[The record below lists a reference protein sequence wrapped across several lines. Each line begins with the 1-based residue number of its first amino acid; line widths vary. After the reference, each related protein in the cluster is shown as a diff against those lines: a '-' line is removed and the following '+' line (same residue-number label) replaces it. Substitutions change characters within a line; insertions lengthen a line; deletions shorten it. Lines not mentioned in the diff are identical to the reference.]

1 MKINKLFVGLLAG
14 ISLFACSDDNESNP
28 IVQNEF
34 KSVSVVL
41 NGINKPAESRATDPT
56 DVVTSEIVNVN
67 SVLINLTD
75 DNGTVIVSKKVDKS
89 DVLNSDWDKLV
100 TSGRG
105 LKFINVSQ
113 SVSKVYVYGNPGNA
127 VKNNVI
133 STKLADQQGT
143 GVLYYGMDDNLTPI
157 EDEPIEPNPVS
168 GKTYTAQ
175 VSIAPIVAR
184 MQITKISFKNSG
196 SFEFTREISG
206 ETKKATVTW
215 NSFTADLIG
224 IYMNSFFNTYNQP
237 GNMTDYLK
245 NLTYDQHIMN
255 GQWIFDTTPAVDA
268 AAYASYNKYENDA
281 YTQLPTDLAGK
292 AYAFNFFPGTAIPWL
307 HLNLTN
313 VVVDGMTSTDTEV
326 FNPTLTNKY
335 CFANVVK
342 FYKGVTEMTASDFK
356 PGTLYNMELEVIPM
370 LDNDLGNV
378 QYNVLVH
385 VTVEPWVEENIT
397 PGFDLEQ

>member
-41 NGINKPAESRATDPT
+41 NGINKPADSRATDPT
-56 DVVTSEIVNVN
+56 DVVTSEMVNVN

-75 DNGTVIVSKKVDKS
+75 DNGTVIVSKKVEKS
-89 DVLNSDWDKLV
+89 DALNSDWDKLV

-105 LKFINVSQ
+105 LKFINISQ

-143 GVLYYGMDDNLTPI
+143 GVLYYGMDDNLTPV
-157 EDEPIEPNPVS
+157 EDEPIEPNPVT

-175 VSIAPIVAR
+175 VSITPIVAR

-268 AAYASYNKYENDA
+268 AAYASYSNYVNDA

>member
-28 IVQNEF
+28 IVQNEY

-41 NGINKPAESRATDPT
+41 NGINKPADSRATDPT
-56 DVVTSEIVNVN
+56 DVVTSEMVNVN

-75 DNGTVIVSKKVDKS
+75 DNGTVIVSKKVEKS
-89 DVLNSDWDKLV
+89 DALNSDWDKLV

-105 LKFINVSQ
+105 LKFINISQ

-143 GVLYYGMDDNLTPI
+143 GVLYYGMDDNLTPV

-175 VSIAPIVAR
+175 VSITPIVAR

-268 AAYASYNKYENDA
+268 AAYASYNNYVNDA